1 MAEAKQATTIVAHRA
16 LAVRDLAVEMWTSP
30 WIVELSRNSRICEIT
45 IMFFPFRF
53 RFVLFFNGNDFTLPS
68 QFQIVTWLTE
78 GCFKSVCACKW
89 FNLLKLPI
97 TDHSN
102 VKPQISY
109 YFFRWLI
116 LFSTSSDNVNL
127 WLRISHFNDFIC

>member
-78 GCFKSVCACKW
+78 GCFKSVCWQWSLQQEQGLAMVEAKVFVPKKREW
-89 FNLLKLPI
+89 TNK
-97 TDHSN
+97 
-102 VKPQISY
+102 V
-109 YFFRWLI
+109 
-116 LFSTSSDNVNL
+116 
-127 WLRISHFNDFIC
+127 